1 MPDTKKALWNNR
13 LSIPFMLLFL
23 AVVAVTVAFV
33 SGPRF
38 ITHIFASGNAYYVS
52 PSGSDTNS
60 GTETSPFKTFAKA
73 VTMLQPGDTLYVF
86 GGTYTQ
92 RLSVSKSGTET
103 SRITIQPVIG
113 QTPVIDLQYAT
124 DNGMLITGSY
134 INVSGIEV
142 KNSTQYCVNLGGSYI
157 RASGLLIH
165 DCKGMGAFMDGKHI
179 EFVGNTVHHAA
190 AENKDAN
197 GLPYKTSGYG
207 SGIKVKV
214 GGDNILIADNLTYNN
229 YGEGIAVTR
238 GTNVVVRNNKAY
250 NNYTANIYVDN
261 SHDVLV
267 EKNISWCTPNSGF
280 ERGGN
285 PATAYALGEEY
296 YDGWG
301 AQLAR
306 VTIKNNIASGCYKSL
321 ATWNADV
328 PGGGLDTITVV
339 NNTFWNST
347 STALSLAYDATKQ
360 RNTVIANNII
370 HQSSGKLAWITNKTG
385 ISLYNN
391 FWSPTMVSSST
402 NATGTNDKSGDVK
415 FAVIPNTSADSFKL
429 SSLSPAIN
437 MAGPVSGVTDDYFGS
452 SRPQNAVSDIGAHE
466 YTGTVNSTPIATS
479 TPIYTLT
486 PIPTQSTYTCPPAGY
501 TGKGI
506 ASYSINLPVS
516 GNYKLW
522 VQMKGNGDSAN
533 SLFAQLD
540 GLYCVKVGDL
550 VGMPVGS
557 WVWVDYQNGNT
568 TNKIPMPIIAEGT
581 HTITLI
587 GNAAEPGVAVDRLL
601 FTKDATCIPTGTG
614 DACVGIVSTPTPT
627 LMAPTATGT
636 PIPTPVSATYTPTPT
651 VSVTAPVFKTTSLP
665 QGKRGA
671 AYNATVVVTDSTPSD
686 TLTVSAIKLPTGLSL
701 TGCTTSGGGFSGV
714 STTCTISGTPSVRGN
729 FTPTFTAVDAAGH
742 KTSKTYKLMVK

>member
-1 MPDTKKALWNNR
+1 MKQFRNSFVA
-13 LSIPFMLLFL
+13 LFL
-23 AVVAVTVAFV
+23 SVVALAGVFV
-33 SGPRF
+33 SGHRLV
-38 ITHIFASGNAYYVS
+38 THIFASGNAYYVS
-52 PSGSDTNS
+52 PSGNDTNT
-60 GTETSPFKTFAKA
+60 GTETAPFKTFVKA
-73 VTMLQPGDTLYVF
+73 VTMLQAGDTLYVF

-92 RLSVSKSGTET
+92 RLSVSKSGTDAA
-103 SRITIQPVIG
+103 RISIQPVSG
-113 QTPVIDLQYAT
+113 QTPIIDLQNAM
-124 DNGMLITGSY
+124 DNGILITGSY
-134 INVSGIEV
+134 VNVSGIEV
-142 KNSTQYCVNLGGSYI
+142 KNSTQYCVNLGGTYI

-165 DCKGMGAFMDGKHI
+165 DCKGMGAYMDGKHI
-179 EFVGNTVHHAA
+179 EFVGNTVHHTA

-238 GTNVVVRNNKAY
+238 GTNVIVRNNTAY

-267 EKNISWCTPNSGF
+267 EKNISWCTLNSGF

-285 PATAYALGEEY
+285 PATAYALGEEF

-321 ATWNADV
+321 ASWNADV

-370 HQSSGKLAWITNKTG
+370 HQASGKLAWITNRTG

-402 NATGTNDKSGDVK
+402 NANGTNDKSGDVK
-415 FAVIPNTSADSFKL
+415 FAIVPGTSAESFRL
-429 SSLSPAIN
+429 SGSSPAIN
-437 MAGPVSGVTDDYFGS
+437 TAGPVSGVTDDYFGS
-452 SRPQNAVSDIGAHE
+452 VRPQNTISDIGAHE
-466 YTGTVNSTPIATS
+466 YTGTVNSTPVYTATPTPTIATS
-479 TPIYTLT
+479 T
-486 PIPTQSTYTCPPAGY
+486 CPPTGY

-506 ASYSINLPVS
+506 ATYSVTLPTS

-522 VQMKGNGDSAN
+522 IQMKGNGDNAN

-540 GLYCVKVGDL
+540 GLYCVKAGDL
-550 VGMPVGS
+550 AGMPMGS
-557 WVWVDYQNGNT
+557 WEWIDYQNGNT
-568 TNKIPMPIIAEGT
+568 ANKMPMPIIAAGL
-581 HTITLI
+581 HIITLI
-587 GNAAEPGVAVDRLL
+587 GNAVEPGVAVDRLL
-601 FTKDATCIPTGTG
+601 LTKDTTCTPTGSG
-614 DACVGIVSTPTPT
+614 DACIGIVSTPTPIQLGPT
-627 LMAPTATGT
+627 LTPTSTFVPTATHT

-651 VSVTAPVFKTTSLP
+651 VSVTAPVFQTTSLP
-665 QGKRGA
+665 QGKRGV
-671 AYNATVVVTDSTPSD
+671 AYNTTIVVADSTPSD
-686 TLTVSAIKLPTGLSL
+686 TLTISVIKLPTGVSMA
-701 TGCTTSGGGFSGV
+701 GCSTSGSGFSGI

-729 FTPTFTAVDAAGH
+729 STPTFTAVDAAGH
-742 KTSKTYKLMVK
+742 KTSKTYKLMIK